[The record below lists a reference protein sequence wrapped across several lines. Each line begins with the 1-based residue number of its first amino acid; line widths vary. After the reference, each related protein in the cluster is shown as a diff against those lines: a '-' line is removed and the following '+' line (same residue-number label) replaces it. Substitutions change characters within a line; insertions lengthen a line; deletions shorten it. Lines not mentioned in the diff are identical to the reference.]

1 VAGRRGRSLDGRRLE
16 LRDFRSLRLAQAM
29 MHAPAPMAIKKMARS
44 DFDWRRHLDV
54 FVAAVLIGV
63 LSIELYVFARS
74 QDIWLDESTQLSG
87 IGLRFW
93 DMLHWL
99 AGADPNRL
107 GVPADRSPPMSY
119 ILDWFWLHLYGN
131 SEIGF
136 RLFHSIFVIAG
147 ASCLAIVA
155 RRELGWPAMVVS
167 LGFLVLSPKLIQAGV
182 EIRSYPVF
190 FALTCAQVAVFLKV
204 VASPKEPDLKYLGLF
219 GAICLVAIY
228 THFYGIVS
236 TCAFFLALGIS
247 FLRRPVALAQ
257 IISAFVIVAIGSA
270 ALMPFI
276 SAAAG
281 IPLLLPASADGPVV
295 THEPTTQYISYL
307 LKLTADSANMISL
320 PGSMAFLGGT
330 FALLAASMLAA
341 TARLINRN
349 PKPSDWLVAV
359 VISGVLATV
368 TASLFVK
375 TFDVL
380 KTSYSLWLLVP
391 ISLLTGAG
399 ATSATGFRLW
409 DFLGR
414 RVAVVALFAGA
425 GMSTYMFFGHTSWFV
440 HGPQRFIAALYDN
453 AAAPKAILYD
463 NGAAWAWSYIPLQ
476 YSHEGEV
483 VQYRSPDN
491 ESGLVR
497 AGPQGTKAVVQDM
510 DATVAPYR
518 VLLVADVRLR
528 TYRDLRGCQYDAA
541 ACPEFPSSAIAG
553 ALVATG
559 KWRIVDTRR
568 NFGLWDSKVTTLERS
583 ENWSRTSRKE

>member
-1 VAGRRGRSLDGRRLE
+1 
-16 LRDFRSLRLAQAM
+16 M
-29 MHAPAPMAIKKMARS
+29 MHALAPVEIRKPARS
-44 DFDWRRHLDV
+44 DSDRYRHLDV
-54 FVAAVLIGV
+54 LVAAVLIGV

-87 IGLRFW
+87 MGLRFW
-93 DMLHWL
+93 DMLLWL
-99 AGADPNRL
+99 AGEDPNRL

-119 ILDWFWLHLYGN
+119 VLDWLWLHLYGN

-136 RLFHSIFVIAG
+136 RLFHSAFVIAG
-147 ASCLAIVA
+147 TSCLAIVA
-155 RRELGWPAMVVS
+155 RRELGWPAMIVS

-190 FALTCAQVAVFLKV
+190 FALTCAQVMVFLKL
-204 VASPKEPDLKYLGLF
+204 VASPEEPDLRRLALF

-228 THFYGIVS
+228 THFYGVAS

-247 FLRRPVALAQ
+247 FLRRPVALAK

-276 SAAAG
+276 SAAAQ
-281 IPLLLPASADGPVV
+281 IPVFLPASADGPVV
-295 THEPTTQYISYL
+295 THGSVTQYISYL
-307 LKLTADSANMISL
+307 LKLTADAANMVSL
-320 PGSMAFLGGT
+320 SGAIAFLSGT

-341 TARLINRN
+341 TIRLINRRS
-349 PKPSDWLVAV
+349 KPSDWLIVV
-359 VISGVLATV
+359 VISGVLAIV

-391 ISLLTGAG
+391 ISLLVGAG

-409 DFLGR
+409 DVFGR
-414 RVAVVALFAGA
+414 RVALVALFAGA
-425 GMSTYMFFGHTSWFV
+425 GMSTYMFFGNASLFV
-440 HGPQRFIAALYDN
+440 HGPQRFMAALYDE
-453 AAAPKAILYD
+453 AAAPKAILYE

-476 YSHEGEV
+476 YSHEGKV
-483 VQYRSPDN
+483 VQYRYLDN
-491 ESGLVR
+491 GSALVQ
-497 AGPQGTKAVVQDM
+497 AGPQGTNAVGQDL

-518 VLLVADVRLR
+518 GLLIADVRLR
-528 TYRDLRGCQYDAA
+528 TYRDLRACQYEAS
-541 ACPEFPSSAIAG
+541 ACPEFAPSAIEG
-553 ALVATG
+553 VLVGTG

-568 NFGLWDSKVTTLERS
+568 NFGLWDSKVITLERS
-583 ENWSRTSRKE
+583 ENRSRTSRKE